1 MENKLR
7 VLIADASEDYRG
19 MLSSALEADMH
30 FQLLDTAVDGLDAVA
45 KAAALQPDVIV
56 LDLVL
61 PKLDGMGVLRRLQ
74 EMNLSALPFVVS
86 GFYNSHVV
94 AQAVELGACYFMPKP
109 YEMEELLGRIRLC
122 ACTQPMRAAEAVPA
136 DRAALA
142 KRKAEQGLETAVTDI
157 IHEIGVPAHIKG
169 YQYLREAIILTVND
183 MEIINAV
190 TKALYPA
197 VARKFQT
204 TPSRVERAIRHAIEV
219 AWDRGDLE
227 TLQRF
232 FGYTVSNIKGK
243 PTNSEF
249 IAMIA
254 DCLSLRRKAGSF

>member
-169 YQYLREAIILTVND
+169 YQYLREAIILTIND
-183 MEIINAV
+183 MDVINAV
-190 TKALYPA
+190 TKVLYPA
-197 VARKFQT
+197 VAKKFST

-219 AWDRGDLE
+219 AWNKGKIE
-227 TLQRF
+227 NVNHI
-232 FGYTVSNIKGK
+232 FGIKVYNANEK
-243 PTNSEF
+243 PTNGEF
-249 IAMIA
+249 IALVA
-254 DCLSLRRKAGSF
+254 DKLLIEGVA